1 MLPIV
6 CRTIVFFV
14 RRYKKKIEG
23 VKNMNLI
30 HIFAKNLKKYRIKNG
45 MSQEYLAEL
54 AGLHRTY
61 ISLLER
67 EKKNISLN
75 NIQKIAEALKIKPE
89 KLLSNEPET
98 EFKD

>member
-1 MLPIV
+1 
-6 CRTIVFFV
+6 
-14 RRYKKKIEG
+14 
-23 VKNMNLI
+23 MNLI

-45 MSQEYLAEL
+45 MAQEYLAEL

-98 EFKD
+98 EFKGELL

>member
-1 MLPIV
+1 
-6 CRTIVFFV
+6 
-14 RRYKKKIEG
+14 
-23 VKNMNLI
+23 MNLI

>member
-1 MLPIV
+1 
-6 CRTIVFFV
+6 
-14 RRYKKKIEG
+14 
-23 VKNMNLI
+23 MNLI

-89 KLLSNEPET
+89 KLLSNETET
-98 EFKD
+98 EFKGELL

>member
-1 MLPIV
+1 
-6 CRTIVFFV
+6 
-14 RRYKKKIEG
+14 
-23 VKNMNLI
+23 MNLI

-98 EFKD
+98 EFKGELL